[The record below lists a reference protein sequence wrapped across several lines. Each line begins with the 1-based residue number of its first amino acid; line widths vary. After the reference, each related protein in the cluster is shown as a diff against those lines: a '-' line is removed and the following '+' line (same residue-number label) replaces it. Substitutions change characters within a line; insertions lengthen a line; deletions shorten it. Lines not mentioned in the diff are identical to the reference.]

1 MANIN
6 ILTEYDDVLRP
17 EDIQQILRIGR
28 NTVYKYL
35 ADGEIKSIRI
45 GNQYRIPK
53 QYLIDFLYP
62 QGTAQ
67 AIGSL

>member
-1 MANIN
+1 MANKN

-67 AIGSL
+67 AIGGM

>member
-1 MANIN
+1 MSNKN
-6 ILTEYDDVLRP
+6 TLSEYDDVLRP
-17 EDIQQILRIGR
+17 EDIQKILRVGR
-28 NTVYKYL
+28 NTVYRYL

-45 GNQYRIPK
+45 GTQYRIPK